1 MKQKHK
7 LLTFILAVLFVLG
20 LMVSPALAQSESAA
34 DPETERQAMAFR
46 VAAMRSLKIRCLK
59 TCVIIWADTVA
70 LF

>member
-34 DPETERQAMAFR
+34 DPETERQATATE
-46 VAAMRSLKIRCLK
+46 L
-59 TCVIIWADTVA
+59 
-70 LF
+70 